1 MEIEILGKER
11 GDSIGIGSKKGI
23 LSRSFSLSADNFVS
37 TSNWIGDS
45 YNENIMNGR
54 CMKRDR

>member
-1 MEIEILGKER
+1 MRKEGGNGEIFDIR
-11 GDSIGIGSKKGI
+11 GTSKWYFVAI
-23 LSRSFSLSADNFVS
+23 VLVSADNFVS